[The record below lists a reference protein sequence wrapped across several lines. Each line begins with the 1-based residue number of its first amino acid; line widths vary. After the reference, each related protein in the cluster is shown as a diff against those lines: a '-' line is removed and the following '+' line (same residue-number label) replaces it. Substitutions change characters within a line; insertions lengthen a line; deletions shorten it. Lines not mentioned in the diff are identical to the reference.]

1 MIQLISAKSAQAPV
15 AEGQVVQPARE
26 GLPASIAGAT
36 SEGDFIAQLTRSLL
50 QSDDGLLEEQ
60 LQAALAD
67 AEQPFGLTE
76 QELAEGAEPVGQA
89 ADAASGQAAPAEQAV
104 PVLGQAV
111 APAEVAGSA
120 GADADAEA
128 LPAERW
134 LRGMQSQHQAV
145 VTARDSSSLLSQRA
159 TAAQPA
165 TLETPLHT
173 GIEQPA
179 VDEAAQ
185 QAASLLAGQSR
196 DGGPSLT
203 AAAALGAGLESTS
216 SVDTAAAAQRGQ
228 ATLQL
233 QNPEAKWG
241 EQMLQALRN
250 HVQLQLQQ
258 QSQHATIR
266 LDPPELGSLDLL
278 LSHESG
284 RLTVQITAVNA
295 DVARLL
301 QQTSERLRQ
310 ELVGQNFLQVDV
322 QVFSDGQQGRHEHA
336 RQHQPRFTDELPTAA
351 ATVAGTATE
360 RQGAGRD
367 SDLLVTV

>member
-15 AEGQVVQPARE
+15 AEEQAVQPARE

-76 QELAEGAEPVGQA
+76 QELAEGAEPVDQA
-89 ADAASGQAAPAEQAV
+89 AGAASAQSAPAEQAV

-111 APAEVAGSA
+111 APAEVAG
-120 GADADAEA
+120 GADAEA

-159 TAAQPA
+159 AAAQPA
-165 TLETPLHT
+165 TPETPLHT

-216 SVDTAAAAQRGQ
+216 SLDTAAAAQRGQ

-284 RLTVQITAVNA
+284 RLTVQITAVNG

-322 QVFSDGQQGRHEHA
+322 QVFSDSQQGRHEHA
-336 RQHQPRFTDELPTAA
+336 RQHQPRFTDELPAAA